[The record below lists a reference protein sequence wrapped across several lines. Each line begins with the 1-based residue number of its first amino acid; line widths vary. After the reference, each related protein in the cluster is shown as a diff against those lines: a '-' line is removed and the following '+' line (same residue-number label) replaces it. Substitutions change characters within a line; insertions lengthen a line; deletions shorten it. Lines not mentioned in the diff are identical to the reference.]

1 MARTVGIVILTCLLG
16 LAVGASVA
24 QADHLKVRN
33 PYAMDKGELEAAYWL
48 DAFLNTPV
56 ATSAGAFPRQHL
68 LRHTA
73 ELAYGITDRW
83 WVEVYADFE
92 QPTKGGSEQTTFVRH
107 RYETVYRF
115 LDRHDFWPAAAF
127 YVEYKIPQRRFEHND
142 EVEWKLLLESRIK
155 DFMVRLNPVWE
166 REFNDASRVRFGYEN
181 GWYWFASSAVRL
193 GVEGFGTFGP
203 IGSFPT
209 TNAQSHSWGPAVK
222 FKIGPVGWDMG
233 MQFGW
238 TDVSDYVVF
247 KSILDFSF

>member
-1 MARTVGIVILTCLLG
+1 MKRAGGALLFLCLFG
-16 LAVGASVA
+16 LALDAA
-24 QADHLKVRN
+24 PAEANHLKVRT
-33 PYAMDKGELEAAYWL
+33 PYALDKGELEVAYWL

-56 ATSAGAFPRQHL
+56 ATSAGPFPRQHL

-83 WVEVYADFE
+83 WVEAYADFE
-92 QPTKGGSEQTTFVRH
+92 NPTRAGMGQLTLVSH

-127 YVEYKIPQRRFEHND
+127 YLEYKVPLRRFDHND

-166 REFNDASRVRFGYEN
+166 RQFNDASRVRFGYEN
-181 GWYWFASSAVRL
+181 GWYWLATPTVRL
-193 GVEGFGTFGP
+193 GIEGFGNFGP

-209 TNAQSHSWGPAVK
+209 TNFQSHSWGPAVK
-222 FKIGPVGWDMG
+222 FKLGPVGLDLG

-238 TDVSDYVVF
+238 TDASDYAVF
-247 KSILDFSF
+247 KSILDFEF